1 MPPLTAVG
9 LSCSSGA
16 TSVPTSPALPV
27 RSVASEPPRRLDTVQ
42 FGKIKA
48 ADRLQL
54 VGERGRAEIVGQVV
68 EPPLIFILEV
78 QQGAYR
84 LVPALRF
91 ATGGRAAFGT
101 APAVVARWST
111 PWSSAHRYVTGR
123 DLTAHGVACV
133 VGGSAA
139 EAPRRRLFSMAV
151 RRR

>member
-27 RSVASEPPRRLDTVQ
+27 RSVACEPPRRLDTVQ

-48 ADRLQL
+48 ADPLQL

-84 LVPALRF
+84 LVPALRS
-91 ATGGRAAFGT
+91 R
-101 APAVVARWST
+101 PAVVRPSVPHLRLLRLVALAIAPLSLRVGQRHGLLHT
-111 PWSSAHRYVTGR
+111 VT
-123 DLTAHGVACV
+123 
-133 VGGSAA
+133 
-139 EAPRRRLFSMAV
+139 
-151 RRR
+151 